1 MSGLKFYLTSHK
13 HVYKYSII
21 SLSLIILL
29 FSLVHYSISLSLSL
43 SHFPHQEMVA
53 QGYEPMTSASLGI
66 PTLLPE
72 TFFG

>member
-21 SLSLIILL
+21 SLSLSHNSTILSRTL
-29 FSLVHYSISLSLSL
+29 FYISLSL